1 MKLHRFNKII
11 FLISALICV
20 LPFAGCKEEIIGGAE
35 PIDFELI
42 SNSNPDAIE
51 WSKKIPKDN
60 EGAGEVYIN
69 ASAGGKI
76 TFETSVIAEIELSI
90 EEAELIG
97 CDTRVKEYSND
108 WMKMECKG
116 RTVTIEFLDNIELQN
131 DGDKRL
137 CVAAIES
144 GTYVYIHR
152 KK

>member
-1 MKLHRFNKII
+1 MKQYRFNKII
-11 FLISALICV
+11 FLISALIGL
-20 LPFAGCKEEIIGGAE
+20 LPFAGCKEELDGGVE

-42 SNSNPDAIE
+42 SNSNSDAIE

-76 TFETSVIAEIELSI
+76 TFETSVSPEIELST

-97 CDTRVKEYSND
+97 CDTKVKEYSND

-116 RTVTIEFLDNIELQN
+116 RTVIIEFLDNIELQN
-131 DGDKRL
+131 DEDKRL
-137 CVAAIES
+137 CVSAIES
-144 GTYVYIHR
+144 CTYVYIHR